1 MLPSRRGSS
10 TLSAL
15 AGVFVPVS
23 LSVACSPASPAA
35 LATPPALA
43 TPQRPAGCKVIGP
56 SEDLSAALSS
66 ASAGE
71 ALCLEAGTWVGQ
83 FRVGDGVTLWGSRAS
98 VLKTSGEGTTVT
110 LGSQSQILGVSVDGS
125 GGRFD
130 VLDAAIKVGGVGAVV
145 MGTEVRHSVF
155 GILVEKASQVTVRGN
170 HVVGIGG
177 EALGMRGDGIRLW
190 EAQHSRVE
198 ENWVEAARDTVVW
211 YSSDN
216 VIERNQVEHGRYG
229 MHLMYSHRNRV
240 ADNRFLSN
248 EVGIFAMYSRELTLE
263 RNLMK
268 HAHGAAG
275 MGIGAKESANLV
287 VRDNLIADNTLG
299 VFLDNSPLEAKDTNL
314 FEHNSIV
321 FCDVGVGF
329 LASQAGNRF
338 RQNAFRDN
346 NAMVRVDG
354 GGDALGTEWVENYWS
369 DYAGYDLDRDG
380 FGDVPYELRDLGDA
394 MEAKVPLLGFLR
406 GTPAL
411 ALVTVAGEAVP
422 LLAPKTVLRDQRPML
437 QPEPPGAQHAH

>member
-10 TLSAL
+10 TLASL
-15 AGVFVPVS
+15 AGAFIPVS
-23 LSVACSPASPAA
+23 LSVACGPAPVSTVAGPPTLAFPPKPAICRA
-35 LATPPALA
+35 LGAT
-43 TPQRPAGCKVIGP
+43 
-56 SEDLSAALSS
+56 EDLAAALST
-66 ASAGE
+66 AVHGE
-71 ALCLEAGTWVGQ
+71 AICLGPGTWSGQ
-83 FRVGDGVTLWGSRAS
+83 FRIPDGVTLWGVRES
-98 VLKTSGEGTTVT
+98 VLKTSGQGTTVT
-110 LGSQSQILGVSVDGS
+110 LGSGSQILGVSVDGS

-130 VLDAAIKVGGVGAVV
+130 VLDAAIKVGGVGAAVV
-145 MGTEVRHSVF
+145 GTEVRRSVF
-155 GILVEKASQVTVRGN
+155 GILVEKASQVTIRGN

-177 EALGMRGDGIRLW
+177 DALGLRGDGIRLW
-190 EAQHSRVE
+190 ETQHSTVE

-216 VIERNQVEHGRYG
+216 VVQRNQVDHGRYG

-240 ADNRFLSN
+240 ADNRFLHN

-263 RNLMK
+263 RNVME

-275 MGIGAKESANLV
+275 MGIGAKESAKLV
-287 VRDNLIADNTLG
+287 VSDNLIADNTLG
-299 VFLDNSPLEAKDTNL
+299 IFLDNSPLEEKDTNV
-314 FEHNSIV
+314 FERNSVV

-338 RQNAFRDN
+338 HRNAFREN
-346 NAMVRVDG
+346 NAVVRVDG
-354 GGDALGTEWVENYWS
+354 GGDALGTEWTENYWTN
-369 DYAGYDLDRDG
+369 YVGYDLDRDG
-380 FGDVPYELRDLGDA
+380 FGDVPFELRDLGDA

-422 LLAPKTVLRDQRPML
+422 LLAPKTVLRDPRPL
-437 QPEPPGAQHAH
+437 LHPEAPGAQHAH

>member
-1 MLPSRRGSS
+1 MFPSRCGSS
-10 TLSAL
+10 VLAAL
-15 AGVFVPVS
+15 AGAFIPVS
-23 LSVACSPASPAA
+23 LSVACSPAPVSAVAGPPS
-35 LATPPALA
+35 LATPP
-43 TPQRPAGCKVIGP
+43 RPAACKAVGAA
-56 SEDLSAALSS
+56 EDLAAVLLSAA
-66 ASAGE
+66 AGE
-71 ALCLEAGTWVGQ
+71 ALCLGPGTWAGQ
-83 FRVGDGVTLWGSRAS
+83 FRIPEGVTLWGVRES

-110 LGSQSQILGVSVDGS
+110 LSSHSQVLGLSVDGS

-130 VLDAAIKVGGVGAVV
+130 VLDAAIKVSGVGAVV
-145 MGTEVRHSVF
+145 MGTEVRRSVF

-190 EAQHSRVE
+190 ETQHSTVE
-198 ENWVEAARDTVVW
+198 DNWVEAARDTVVW

-216 VIERNQVEHGRYG
+216 VVERNQVDHGRYG

-240 ADNRFLSN
+240 ADNRLVSN

-263 RNLMK
+263 RNLME

-299 VFLDNSPLEAKDTNL
+299 IFLDNSPLEAKDTNL
-314 FEHNSIV
+314 FERNSIV

-338 RQNAFRDN
+338 HQNAFREN
-346 NAMVRVDG
+346 NATVRVDG
-354 GGDALGTEWVENYWS
+354 GGDALGTEWSENYWS
-369 DYAGYDLDRDG
+369 NYVGYDLDRDG
-380 FGDVPYELRDLGDA
+380 FGDVPFELRDLGDA

-422 LLAPKTVLRDQRPML
+422 LLAPKTVLRDPRPMVH
-437 QPEPPGAQHAH
+437 PEPPGAPHAR

>member
-1 MLPSRRGSS
+1 MLPSRCGRP
-10 TLSAL
+10 TLAAL
-15 AGVFVPVS
+15 AGVLVPVS
-23 LSVACSPASPAA
+23 LSVGCSPAPPAA
-35 LATPPALA
+35 AVVPPALA
-43 TPQRPAGCKVIGP
+43 NPPRPSGCKVIGASDDLP
-56 SEDLSAALSS
+56 AALSAA
-66 ASAGE
+66 AAGE
-71 ALCLEAGTWVGQ
+71 ALCLEPGTWVGQ
-83 FRVGDGVTLWGSRAS
+83 FRIPEGVTLWGSRGS
-98 VLKTSGEGTTVT
+98 VLKTAGEGTTVT
-110 LGSQSQILGVSVDGS
+110 LGSQSQILGLSVDGS

-130 VLDAAIKVGGVGAVV
+130 VLDAAIKVGGTGAVV
-145 MGTEVRHSVF
+145 IGTEVRRSVF
-155 GILVEKASQVTVRGN
+155 GILVEKAAQVTIRGN

-190 EAQHSRVE
+190 ETQHSRVE
-198 ENWVEAARDTVVW
+198 ENWVESARDTVVW

-216 VIERNQVEHGRYG
+216 VIERNHVDHGRYG

-240 ADNRFLSN
+240 ADNHFLSN

-263 RNLMK
+263 RNLME

-275 MGIGAKESANLV
+275 MGIGAKESANLI

-299 VFLDNSPLEAKDTNL
+299 IFLDNSPLEAKDTNL
-314 FEHNSIV
+314 FERNSIV

-329 LASQAGNRF
+329 LASQEGNRF
-338 RQNAFRDN
+338 RQNAFREN

-354 GGDALGTEWVENYWS
+354 GGDALGTEWSENYWS
-369 DYAGYDLDRDG
+369 NYAGYDLDRDG

-422 LLAPKTVLRDQRPML
+422 LLAPKTVLKDLRPML
-437 QPEPPGAQHAH
+437 RPQPPGAPHAH